1 MRRLLAALIVLAA
14 ILAVPVGHV
23 AVTGLQTSRAQTEL
37 LEQLEQLEADGTQ
50 AAAGTAGAAGGQAA
64 ASTRNRPS
72 PVAAGVEHGRPLAV
86 LEIPRLGKSW
96 RWAVLEGTEDDVI
109 ADGIGHYAGTPLPGA
124 AGNVALAGH
133 RAGHGSPFLDFEE
146 LRPGDEVR
154 ITQGTSTWTYRL
166 TTSPRK
172 VDNDADWV
180 LDPLPGHQLTL
191 TTCWPK
197 YGSLARLY
205 VRGELVGPRS
215 APAT

>member
-1 MRRLLAALIVLAA
+1 MRRLLVVLGLLVAV
-14 ILAVPVGHV
+14 LAVPAVQIG
-23 AVTGLQTSRAQTEL
+23 VTGIQTGRAQSALLAEL
-37 LEQLEQLEADGTQ
+37 ADVE
-50 AAAGTAGAAGGQAA
+50 AAAAPSSDGATVAAGD
-64 ASTRNRPS
+64 
-72 PVAAGVEHGRPLAV
+72 PVAAGAEHGEPLAV
-86 LEIPRLGKSW
+86 LEIPRLGEDW

-133 RAGHGSPFLDFEE
+133 RAGHGSPFLDFDR
-146 LRPGDEVR
+146 LGPGDEVR
-154 ITQGTSTWTYRL
+154 IRQGATTWTYEL

-205 VRGELVGPRS
+205 VRGELVDVHRD
-215 APAT
+215 ATTT